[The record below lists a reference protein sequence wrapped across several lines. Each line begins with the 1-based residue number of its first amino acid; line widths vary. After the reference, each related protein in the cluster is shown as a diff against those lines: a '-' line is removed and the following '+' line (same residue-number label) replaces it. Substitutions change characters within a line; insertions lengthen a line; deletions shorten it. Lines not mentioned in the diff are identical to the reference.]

1 MKGILKIMMTF
12 EDKAV
17 LNKARDIARK
27 GGCLI
32 TTVQTGLITYDF
44 KLFRK
49 MVNRVVF
56 VGKRSNVNA
65 ILKLTEIATKTT
77 LKNNLK

>member
-1 MKGILKIMMTF
+1 MKGILKIMMTL

-49 MVNRVVF
+49 MSSRLVF

-65 ILKLTEIATKTT
+65 ILKLAEIATKT
-77 LKNNLK
+77 KVEK

>member
-1 MKGILKIMMTF
+1 MMTF

-27 GGCLI
+27 GGCFI
-32 TTVQTGLITYDF
+32 QTKQTGLIAYEF

-49 MVNRVVF
+49 MPNRIVL
-56 VGKRSNVNA
+56 VGKRSNVQA
-65 ILKLTEIATKTT
+65 ILKLAEVTT
-77 LKNNLK
+77 Q

>member
-1 MKGILKIMMTF
+1 MMPL
-12 EDKAV
+12 EDKVV
-17 LNKARDIARK
+17 LNQARDIARK

-49 MVNRVVF
+49 MSSRLVF
-56 VGKRSNVNA
+56 VGKRSNVQA
-65 ILKLTEIATKTT
+65 ILKLVKNAVKTKGTS
-77 LKNNLK
+77 

>member
-1 MKGILKIMMTF
+1 MKGILKIMMTL

-17 LNKARDIARK
+17 LNKARAIARK

-32 TTVQTGLITYDF
+32 TAVQTGSITYDF

-49 MVNRVVF
+49 MSRRLVF
-56 VGKRSNVNA
+56 VGKRSNVQA
-65 ILKLTEIATKTT
+65 ILKLAKIATKTT
-77 LKNNLK
+77 VEK